1 MGSKPSDLSTLP
13 SGMHCPGVSGKQALV
28 ILSRQS
34 TLKMLLLYQ
43 LVLALCVCVCVC
55 VCARARECF
64 THQASLTVCVC
75 ENHHKFKM
83 SLFTIHA
90 LKL

>member
-43 LVLALCVCVCVC
+43 LVLALRVCVC
-55 VCARARECF
+55 ARECF